1 MFKGSSAKETNLRF
15 CTPEPE
21 IVFSLDEYWTRLRR
35 TREAMET
42 AGIDLLYLTAPESRY
57 YISGFNSDWYQ
68 AQSPE
73 DWHPLSGVAVKADTD
88 RFITFERDVNEV
100 LVRLT
105 TVGHDARIRAG
116 SDERPMHRFI
126 VDHLR
131 DEGWLKGTVGLE
143 LSNYR
148 PSPAVSRMIEVAL
161 EEQGCKVVDA
171 TDLLRRI
178 RSVKSPQE
186 LAYVRTAAK
195 IGDIG
200 IRAAINSMRPG
211 MTELDVYA
219 EMVHAMAKA
228 GGEHSG
234 KTPSV
239 ASGQKTLCTDAPTT
253 RRKIMPGEIVNI
265 DICGCYN
272 RYHTNFARTFSM
284 GQPHPEVARRVAAS
298 ARAFDVL
305 AEAIRPGVA
314 VNEVTGSVKAYYQE
328 AGIWEERWWVGGY
341 EMGIAFQP
349 DWVGPY
355 VYDPDVDAE
364 GREFVPGT
372 VVNYESDFFLPQ
384 LAGLSLVIDT
394 MAFSEASAELLHDV
408 PPDLIVIE

>member
-21 IVFSLDEYWTRLRR
+21 IVFPLDEYRARLRR
-35 TREAMET
+35 TREAMEK
-42 AGIDLLYLTAPESRY
+42 AGIDLLYLTAPESRF

-73 DWHPLSGVAVKADTD
+73 DWHPLSGVAVKTDTD

-148 PSPAVSRMIEVAL
+148 PSPAVSRMIEAAI
-161 EEQGCKVVDA
+161 EEQGCRVVDA

-200 IRAAINSMRPG
+200 IRAAISSMRPG

-219 EMVHAMAKA
+219 EMVHAMARA

-314 VNEVTGSVKAYYQE
+314 INEVTGSVKAYYQE

-355 VYDPDVDAE
+355 VYDPDVDPE

-384 LAGLSLVIDT
+384 LAGLSLIIDT
-394 MAFSEASAELLHDV
+394 MAFTETSAELLHDV

>member
-1 MFKGSSAKETNLRF
+1 MAKHPSARETNLRF

-21 IVFSLDEYWTRLRR
+21 IVFSLDEYRMRLQR
-35 TREAMET
+35 TREAMEK
-42 AGIDLLYLTAPESRY
+42 ARIDFLYLTAPESRY
-57 YISGFNSDWYQ
+57 YISGFSSDWYQ

-73 DWHPLSGVAVKADTD
+73 GWHPLSGVAVKADSD
-88 RFITFERDVNEV
+88 KFITFERDVNEV
-100 LVRLT
+100 LVRFT
-105 TVGHDARIRAG
+105 TVGSDTRIRAG
-116 SDERPMHRFI
+116 SDERPMHQFI

-131 DEGWLKGTVGLE
+131 DEGWLEGTVGLE
-143 LSNYR
+143 LFNYR
-148 PSPAVSRMIEVAL
+148 PGPAVSRMLQNSL
-161 EEQGCKVVDA
+161 EAQGCRVIDA

-200 IRAAINSMRPG
+200 IRKAIDCMRPG

-219 EMVHAMAKA
+219 EMVYAMAKA

-239 ASGQKTLCTDAPTT
+239 ASGQKTLCTDAHTT

-272 RYHTNFARTFSM
+272 RYHTNYARTFSM
-284 GQPHPEVARRVAAS
+284 GEPHPEVAKRVAAS
-298 ARAFDVL
+298 AGAFDVL
-305 AEAIRPGVA
+305 AEVISPGVPIADVTRA
-314 VNEVTGSVKAYYQE
+314 VKTYYQE

-355 VYDPDVDAE
+355 VYDPDVDPE
-364 GREFVPGT
+364 GRRFVSGT

-384 LAGLSLVIDT
+384 VAGLSLIIDT
-394 MAFSEASAELLHDV
+394 MAFTDTSAEILHGESQ
-408 PPDLIVIE
+408 DLIVIE

>member
-1 MFKGSSAKETNLRF
+1 MFKGSSAKETNLKF